1 MHPRFECFHNGNYQ
15 MLKGR
20 LMCLICQRYIFK
32 SESQQAGAP
41 EIHQASMF
49 DLSKV
54 YNYS

>member
-20 LMCLICQRYIFK
+20 LMYLICQKYK
-32 SESQQAGAP
+32 SKSKLQLQPSGSVARCGV
-41 EIHQASMF
+41 F
-49 DLSKV
+49 DMSKV